1 MNQKESLIQNQ
12 SEKSFFAKHTM
23 ALISLGS
30 AAAYSAFYFQKFDS
44 ENLTGRGLWD
54 TGISIGLITSAFTMV
69 ASSCLCRPSSDK
81 RAEEAKMTW
90 GQYIPHVAKSML
102 NPCADPRRFYTF
114 GNFIGN
120 WLLLPAEILNMGN
133 LVTVRC
139 VVEPLYYLAQFT
151 ALAGPVKSENSYI
164 AWGAIKGIFQGISLF
179 VSLKEPEKFA
189 PIIAANSLFLAT
201 SLFSIASG
209 AAIKLSNRAA
219 PTSIGV

>member
-1 MNQKESLIQNQ
+1 MKDPLVTKETDN
-12 SEKSFFAKHTM
+12 SFFAKYTM
-23 ALISLGS
+23 AIIGLGS
-30 AAAYSAFYFQKFDS
+30 AAAYSVFYFQKFDS
-44 ENLTGRGLWD
+44 NNLTGRGLWD
-54 TGISIGLITSAFTMV
+54 GGISVGLITSAITMLT
-69 ASSCLCRPSSDK
+69 SSCLCRLSSDK
-81 RAEEAKMTW
+81 RAEEEKMTW

-102 NPCADPRRFYTF
+102 NPSADPRRFYAF
-114 GNFIGN
+114 GNFVGN

-189 PIIAANSLFLAT
+189 PIIAANSIFLAT
-201 SLFSIASG
+201 SLC
-209 AAIKLSNRAA
+209 
-219 PTSIGV
+219 SIGSGVGIKFAERNAPVSVGV

>member
-1 MNQKESLIQNQ
+1 MKDPLVTKQPDN
-12 SEKSFFAKHTM
+12 SFFAKHTM
-23 ALISLGS
+23 TLIGLGS
-30 AAAYSAFYFQKFDS
+30 AAAYTVFYFQKFDS
-44 ENLTGRGLWD
+44 NNLTGRGLWD
-54 TGISIGLITSAFTMV
+54 AGISIGLITSAFTMV
-69 ASSCLCRPSSDK
+69 ASSCLYRSSSDK
-81 RAEEAKMTW
+81 RAAESQMTW
-90 GQYIPHVAKSML
+90 GQYIPHVAKSMF

-189 PIIAANSLFLAT
+189 PIIAANSIFLAT
-201 SLFSIASG
+201 SLFAVASG
-209 AAIKLSNRAA
+209 ISTKLAERKEAV
-219 PTSIGV
+219 SIGV